1 MKEGE
6 SRHLANKAL
15 ANFVRTKDVYKEM
28 EGVKSRKKTNPRC
41 LAGIKFVFKLNLNA

>member
-28 EGVKSRKKTNPRC
+28 EGVKSRKKTNPRS
-41 LAGIKFVFKLNLNA
+41 ARSSMQE

>member
-6 SRHLANKAL
+6 SKHLANKAS

-28 EGVKSRKKTNPRC
+28 EGVKLREKTKPRS
-41 LAGIKFVFKLNLNA
+41 VRSSMQE

>member
-15 ANFVRTKDVYKEM
+15 ANFVRTKDVSKEM
-28 EGVKSRKKTNPRC
+28 EGVKLREKAKPRS
-41 LAGIKFVFKLNLNA
+41 VRSSMQE